1 MSLHGSDPDRDMF
14 VRIGLGVV
22 VSTLALTASFV
33 GLMAL
38 LTGDAVGS
46 RIPLY
51 VLTMAIAFVLGVV
64 LLELRDRPGRLVLGG
79 ATGLSIGVLVL
90 VTLAGEGFVYAA
102 REPTEIVASTLVFYF
117 LAAGLIA
124 TGLGYWG
131 ARHWREVANVRRI

>member
-38 LTGDAVGS
+38 LTGDAVG
-46 RIPLY
+46 
-51 VLTMAIAFVLGVV
+51 LGVV

>member
-1 MSLHGSDPDRDMF
+1 MF

-38 LTGDAVGS
+38 LTGDAVGLGS